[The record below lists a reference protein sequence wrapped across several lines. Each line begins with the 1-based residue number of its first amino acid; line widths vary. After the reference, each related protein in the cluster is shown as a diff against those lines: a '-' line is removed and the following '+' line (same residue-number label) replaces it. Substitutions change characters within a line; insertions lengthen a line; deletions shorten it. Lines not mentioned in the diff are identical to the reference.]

1 MPARKIKQLSQS
13 INIKRHLSRSDL
25 QKFNM
30 YSTPIVE
37 SSRENKEQQ
46 KLYKSDAIPKIKVQ
60 SNVTQNPN

>member
-1 MPARKIKQLSQS
+1 MPTRKIKQISQS

-46 KLYKSDAIPKIKVQ
+46 KLYKSDAIPKIKV
-60 SNVTQNPN
+60 